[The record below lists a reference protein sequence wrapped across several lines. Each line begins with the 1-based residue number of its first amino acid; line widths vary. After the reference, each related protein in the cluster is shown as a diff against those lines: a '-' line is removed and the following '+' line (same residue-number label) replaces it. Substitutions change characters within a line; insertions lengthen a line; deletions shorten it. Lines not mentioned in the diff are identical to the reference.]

1 MKVFSNIVAKRLK
14 HGFVDERTIKKKPG
28 KAVLTQVVN
37 YRKTVQRNKLFHSKQ
52 Q

>member
-1 MKVFSNIVAKRLK
+1 MNVFSNVLTKRLK
-14 HGFVDERTIKKKPG
+14 HGFVDKRAIKKRPG
-28 KAVLTQVVN
+28 KAVLALVVN